1 MSKEVNQTELKD
13 RDLEELARF
22 AAEIVSDS
30 FASDILL
37 LNISNKSAFTD
48 FMIILTVDSSRQMS
62 AVAEDLEIEMKSKG
76 INKSDL
82 VKYSLAA
89 HILAVLLVLFL
100 ALYIVV
106 GVPGAMNTDHIGTTK
121 ECLYGD
127 DITIV
132 GNAVCIVDT
141 VNDEAELHSEW
152 YIGAAPIILL
162 VGV

>member
-22 AAEIVSDS
+22 AAEKVSDS

-76 INKSDL
+76 INKIR
-82 VKYSLAA
+82 KEGAA
-89 HILAVLLVLFL
+89 NSGWVVVDFGD
-100 ALYIVV
+100 IVV
-106 GVPGAMNTDHIGTTK
+106 HLFGKDEREYYA
-121 ECLYGD
+121 LD
-127 DITIV
+127 DIW
-132 GNAVCIVDT
+132 
-141 VNDEAELHSEW
+141 S
-152 YIGAAPIILL
+152 GAQQLL
-162 VGV
+162 RIQ